1 MPALLVSLDG
11 HEPIPIDRLLVVV
24 GRSPRCDVRLDSPHV
39 SGRHC
44 CLVRDGDGVVVFDLG
59 STNGTRINGR
69 PVERGRL
76 VPGDELGIARDRF
89 RLEDDRSG
97 VRLLMG
103 PRSVETGGDHE
114 PRAIEGARRRLM
126 RGGSAMGA
134 PRRELLCLAMLAVG
148 IAVGRH
154 TAPAR
159 GVPPGT
165 TPGPSTAFAEG
176 ATPRPRGATEPP
188 PSARAMVAE
197 RLFFGRAIPG
207 GGSVSDEAWATFLRE
222 VVTPRFP
229 EGLTVWRAEGQW
241 TDSLGR
247 MVQEH
252 VMVVEVFH
260 PASARADSA
269 LVEIA
274 REYKRRF
281 RQEVVL
287 GASAPARVRFHE

>member
-1 MPALLVSLDG
+1 MPTLLVSLDG
-11 HEPIPIDRLLVVV
+11 HKSIPIGRRLVVV

-44 CLVRDGDGVVVFDLG
+44 CLVRDGDGLVVFDLG

-69 PVERGRL
+69 RVERGRL
-76 VPGDELGIARDRF
+76 VRGDELGIARDRF
-89 RLEDDRSG
+89 RLEDDRAEA
-97 VRLLMG
+97 R
-103 PRSVETGGDHE
+103 PRIVPWSVQMGGDHK
-114 PRAIEGARRRLM
+114 PGAIEGARRRLM
-126 RGGSAMGA
+126 RGGSAMGV
-134 PRRELLCLAMLAVG
+134 PRRALLCLAMLAAG
-148 IAVGRH
+148 IAVGRLA
-154 TAPAR
+154 APAH
-159 GVPPGT
+159 
-165 TPGPSTAFAEG
+165 GPSEA
-176 ATPRPRGATEPP
+176 P
-188 PSARAMVAE
+188 PSATGSLPPTRAMVAE

-207 GGSVSDEAWATFLRE
+207 GGSVSEEAWASFLRE

-229 EGLTVWRAEGQW
+229 EGLTVWRAQGQW

-247 MVQEH
+247 TVQEH

-287 GASAPARVRFHE
+287 GASAPARIRFHE